1 MGKKKKVEA
10 KIRECINIKSRD
22 FLDELLAYKI
32 PEDEP
37 IPNDEEMPIFQENYN
52 KSKWLSKGIISVC
65 SICLLCFITF
75 GSYKMLKNKPSI
87 MLDNVNFNKIAYNV
101 GEGDKFID
109 SNDKTIQ
116 IKKDLSYINFVFDL
130 SLDKNIFEYSSNI
143 LCYATK
149 NTEELSFCSINLV
162 DNNNILKGQIRLK
175 KSIYPLFSGEH
186 EDMWNQQEQ
195 FDSFN
200 KSTLNQQKI
209 ILIENNTYNFKNYKT
224 KFKINDVGISIDG
237 IDIDQEEFI
246 DIVKTVIN
254 SF

>member
-87 MLDNVNFNKIAYNV
+87 MLDNVNFNEIAYNV
-101 GEGDKFID
+101 GEDDKFGDNKTLIYSMESLNYINEVYRMKLKID
-109 SNDKTIQ
+109 SFQQYSNDIACYRVETIDFPTYCN
-116 IKKDLSYINFVFDL
+116 IILNK
-130 SLDKNIFEYSSNI
+130 DKNHSR
-143 LCYATK
+143 
-149 NTEELSFCSINLV
+149 V
-162 DNNNILKGQIRLK
+162 QIRFNTYE
-175 KSIYPLFSGEH
+175 YPLFNDEH

-195 FDSFN
+195 FNSFN
-200 KSTLNQQKI
+200 KSTLNQQEI
-209 ILIENNTYNFKNYKT
+209 ILIENNTYDFKNYKT
-224 KFKINDVGISIDG
+224 KFKINDVGVAIDSY
-237 IDIDQEEFI
+237 DIDQEEFI